1 MAVVLVGFSG
11 SLWIPHE
18 DVKALLHGSPWRMV
32 NKCLGGCVSVHD
44 YHDFPLPFL
53 NPCRF
58 RKVKRG
64 TTNQI
69 PNPSRIVIYKFHIN
83 TRFFFLGVSVLDHLK
98 LQAQEALSEKE
109 AKPLAPGRGQNR
121 GCYHYNETVN
131 SVRWWFD
138 WFLTIKHSDFSPST
152 NGQPIGF

>member
-1 MAVVLVGFSG
+1 
-11 SLWIPHE
+11 
-18 DVKALLHGSPWRMV
+18 MV

-58 RKVKRG
+58 RKAKRG

-69 PNPSRIVIYKFHIN
+69 PNPSRIVIYKFHIK
-83 TRFFFLGVSVLDHLK
+83 THFFFVFLGVSVLDHLK

-109 AKPLAPGRGQNR
+109 AEPLAPGRGQN
-121 GCYHYNETVN
+121 
-131 SVRWWFD
+131 F
-138 WFLTIKHSDFSPST
+138 IIIMKP
-152 NGQPIGF
+152 